1 MTRKMLRSKKKSVA
15 AIIALLLALLL
26 NATAVAGPLG
36 TQTVGKLADNDGF
49 LGLNWGIAPQEVSE
63 ARQIVRLEDNMTVYT
78 VDTDVSPLLGSASA
92 YSSPRLVF
100 HNGQLEKAYLAFGEA
115 DYEVV
120 EKHLTH
126 LLGSPPP
133 IIYELWQPV
142 GDFSERAEWRTG
154 KNTRVVLTLRS
165 TGAALEISK
174 RDSTVPAGR
183 KFEEVLAAAQ
193 LEQARKYE
201 QDNRLVEA
209 SSQYQELLNGAGV
222 YRSFTAAAHERL
234 AAYSAS
240 DETSLFLAKDQ
251 GHAFRGLLN
260 AFADNTG
267 QFWLRVDFSLPVREQ
282 LGQHT
287 PGISAALCR
296 VKAFPNGDCLV
307 IEQIWLDETGAIIG
321 GKAAGE
327 SPNNAWT
334 PFFIK
339 QTCEEFLIKWLSVGA
354 IEKS

>member
-1 MTRKMLRSKKKSVA
+1 MTRKMLISKKKSVA
-15 AIIALLLALLL
+15 AIIALFALLL
-26 NATAVAGPLG
+26 NAIAVAGPLG
-36 TQTVGKLADNDGF
+36 AQTVGKLADNEGF
-49 LGLNWGIAPQEVSE
+49 LGLNWGITPPEVSE
-63 ARQIVRLEDNMTVYT
+63 ARQIVRLENNMVVYT
-78 VDTDVSPLLGSASA
+78 HDIDVSPLLGSVNA

-100 HNGQLEKAYLAFGEA
+100 HNGQLEKAYLAFGEE
-115 DYEVV
+115 DYGAV

-133 IIYELWQPV
+133 IIYELWQVV
-142 GDFSERAEWRTG
+142 GDFSERSEWRTG
-154 KNTRVVLTLRS
+154 KNTQIVLTLRP

-174 RDSTVPAGR
+174 RDSAIPAGR

-193 LEQARKYE
+193 LEQAKQYE

-222 YRSFTAAAHERL
+222 YRSFTAAAHERV
-234 AAYSAS
+234 AVYSVS

-260 AFADNTG
+260 AFADNTW
-267 QFWLRVDFSLPVREQ
+267 QFWLRVDFEPSVREQ

-321 GKAAGE
+321 GKNAGE
-327 SPNNAWT
+327 SPYNAWT

-339 QTCEEFLIKWLSVGA
+339 QICEEFLIKWLSVGTVQ
-354 IEKS
+354 KG